1 MLSLETTLLYLAPF
15 KGTDDKF
22 KIKTSSAVRSCLH
35 QGTRVRLGPVHTR
48 PGDQS
53 EVRSCLHQGTRVR
66 LGPVYTRGPE

>member
-15 KGTDDKF
+15 KRTDDKF
-22 KIKTSSAVRSCLH
+22 KVKTS
-35 QGTRVRLGPVHTR
+35 
-48 PGDQS
+48 S